1 MNTYTQGKVKLDF
14 KKNNKNSL
22 LKGSKGYF
30 GLVVDL
36 DKTYKIC
43 AKTHAKLGYTI
54 RTLTG
59 AIVAK
64 VAYMRDAKTLI
75 TILEGHTYSK
85 DGVTWNKSKIGY
97 IHLKDISMF
106 SKGLIK
112 EVRELL
118 PNQTKVLSGRPKG
131 RIRTVKKAYKG
142 VTV

>member
-1 MNTYTQGKVKLDF
+1 MNIYTQGKVKLDF
-14 KKNNKNSL
+14 KKDNKNSL
-22 LKGSKGYF
+22 LTGSKGYF
-30 GLVVDL
+30 GLTVDL
-36 DKTYKIC
+36 DVNHRTC
-43 AKTHAKLGYTI
+43 HKTHAKQGYTV

-59 AIVAK
+59 TVVAK
-64 VAYMRDAKTLI
+64 VAFMRDAKTLI

-85 DGVTWNKSKIGY
+85 EGVTWNKSKIGY

-131 RIRTVKKAYKG
+131 RVRTVKKAYKD
-142 VTV
+142 TK